1 MARKDLS
8 GLHRFLAVVDAGSLN
23 KAAETLHISQ
33 PALTKSIQVLEQ
45 QLGVELFVR
54 GARGVS
60 LTSYGRAVHFRGR
73 LIEAEVARL
82 QDEVLALR
90 DLTFG
95 KVRIGAPP
103 GPGFHTSTLPAATL
117 RLIGAGRKLS
127 VHISMGTREQLL
139 PVLRQGALDFIVAVM
154 EEGESSSD
162 LVQVP
167 LFEDRNA
174 IMVHP
179 NHPLLSQ
186 KAPGIEELAT
196 YPWFVMSESVALE
209 RSLRESAYA
218 QGIALT
224 QSIVHSDSSQFVKS
238 AVVASSGIG
247 LLRYQV
253 TRKDSMQVR
262 LVELQLEPGFATSQG
277 MGRQRMGLIHR
288 REAELSAASMQFMHE
303 IQQGCLQD
311 EDLVLPPIESR

>member
-1 MARKDLS
+1 MSKKDLS
-8 GLHRFLAVVDAGSLN
+8 GLHRFLAVVEAGSLN
-23 KAAETLHISQ
+23 KAAEVLHISQ
-33 PALTKSIQVLEQ
+33 PALTKSIQGLEE

-82 QDEVLALR
+82 QDDVVALR
-90 DLTFG
+90 DLSFG

-103 GPGFHTSTLPAATL
+103 GPGFHTDTLPAATL

-127 VHISMGTREQLL
+127 VHIAMGTREQLL
-139 PVLRQGALDFIVAVM
+139 PVLRQGALDFIVAVL
-154 EEGESSSD
+154 EDGESSSD

-174 IMVHP
+174 IVVRP
-179 NHPLLSQ
+179 EHPLL
-186 KAPGIEELAT
+186 ALPTPGVEDLAN

-209 RSLRESAYA
+209 RTLRETAYA

-224 QSIVHSDSSQFVKS
+224 QSIVQSDSSQFVKS
-238 AVVASSGIG
+238 AVVASDGIG
-247 LLRYQV
+247 MLRYQV
-253 TRKDSMQVR
+253 ARKDSMRVQ
-262 LVELQLEPGFATSQG
+262 LVELPLGPAFATSQG
-277 MGRQRMGLIHR
+277 MGRQRIGLIHR
-288 REAELSAASMQFMHE
+288 REAELSAASIHFMQE

-311 EDLVLPPIESR
+311 ENLVLPPV

>member
-8 GLHRFLAVVDAGSLN
+8 GLHRFLAVVEAGSLN

-33 PALTKSIQVLEQ
+33 PALTKSIQMLEQ

-90 DLTFG
+90 DLSFG

-103 GPGFHTSTLPAATL
+103 GPGFHTVTLPAATL

-139 PVLRQGALDFIVAVM
+139 PVLRQGALDFIVAVL
-154 EEGESSSD
+154 ENGESSSD

-174 IMVHP
+174 IMVRP
-179 NHPLLSQ
+179 NHPLLLQAS
-186 KAPGIEELAT
+186 PGIEDIAN

-218 QGIALT
+218 RASVCRRALFT
-224 QSIVHSDSSQFVKS
+224 
-238 AVVASSGIG
+238 
-247 LLRYQV
+247 
-253 TRKDSMQVR
+253 
-262 LVELQLEPGFATSQG
+262 
-277 MGRQRMGLIHR
+277 LIH
-288 REAELSAASMQFMHE
+288 LSSSN
-303 IQQGCLQD
+303 
-311 EDLVLPPIESR
+311 PPWCPAPALDCCAIR